1 MQAEILKF
9 KNRER
14 LIFEPDIYKWIII
27 TIRDYA
33 RRRRV
38 KGYKEYIDLPEVDI
52 DARNVKERI
61 KGLGA
66 RDEDIIE
73 ITGNTGNDCDFER
86 LSHLFVELNEEA
98 IANWRNNN
106 KKTFIF
112 VYYAGHGTVMDGT
125 TQIVLN
131 INEGKKTPF
140 PLETHLRIL
149 GTRKG
154 VYVMGVLDCCR
165 SPITAK

>member
-1 MQAEILKF
+1 M
-9 KNRER
+9 
-14 LIFEPDIYKWIII
+14 
-27 TIRDYA
+27 
-33 RRRRV
+33 
-38 KGYKEYIDLPEVDI
+38 
-52 DARNVKERI
+52 KERI

-125 TQIVLN
+125 TRIVLN
-131 INEGKKTPF
+131 INEGKKTPY
-140 PLETHLRIL
+140 PIETQLRLL
-149 GTRKG
+149 GRVKG

-165 SPITAK
+165 SPITPK